1 MVSSILALTLLVF
14 VSLLSISGVL
24 LYQILKPPRTTSNFD
39 LSVMMGHPSE
49 VDFTL
54 DDGEKREGWFFPGLR
69 GAPTVILCHGYL
81 SQRSAILTLGASLQ
95 DQQFN
100 VFLFD
105 FTGHGAN
112 PGVTTLGYREVGELR
127 AALQTLANRD
137 DVDPN
142 RFGAW
147 GDDIGAYSALVL
159 ASMDKRIAAL
169 AVDSAYDDPTDLVRL
184 EVNQSGLAVFPLV
197 TRFSEYGFRLLNYP
211 YRQSLPVSAR
221 MSRLEGVP
229 KLFIETDSRPMLSQE
244 TGRLYLLAPEPKD
257 QWRARL
263 NYTDMNDEDRK
274 EYENLIV
281 SFFLKNL
288 PLTAPAA
295 PAKH

>member
-1 MVSSILALTLLVF
+1 M
-14 VSLLSISGVL
+14 
-24 LYQILKPPRTTSNFD
+24 
-39 LSVMMGHPSE
+39 
-49 VDFTL
+49 
-54 DDGEKREGWFFPGLR
+54 
-69 GAPTVILCHGYL
+69 
-81 SQRSAILTLGASLQ
+81 
-95 DQQFN
+95 
-100 VFLFD
+100 FLFD
-105 FTGHGAN
+105 FTGHGASA
-112 PGVTTLGYREVGELR
+112 GVTTLGYREVGELR
-127 AALQTLANRD
+127 AVLQTLASRD

-159 ASMDKRIAAL
+159 ASMDKRIVAL
-169 AVDSAYDDPTDLVRL
+169 AVDSAYNDPTDLVRL

-197 TRFSEYGFRLLNYP
+197 SRFSEYGFRLLNYP

-221 MSRLEGVP
+221 LNRLAGVP

-244 TGRLYLLAPEPKD
+244 TGQLYLDAPGPKD

-263 NYTDMNDEDRK
+263 NYTDMTDDDRK

-288 PLTAPAA
+288 PLTAPPKAGTPETA
-295 PAKH
+295 SN